1 MASGAGWSL
10 TIRRMTVTILLF
22 ASLAEAAGTRRL
34 ELAGEPGD
42 TVASVRDRVVTAHP
56 QLARFVPTL
65 MVAVDE
71 VYATDDDPVPPG
83 ATVALI
89 PPVSGG

>member
-1 MASGAGWSL
+1 MNV
-10 TIRRMTVTILLF
+10 TVLLF
-22 ASLAEAAGTRRL
+22 ASLADAAGTRRMD
-34 ELAGEPGD
+34 LAAEPGD
-42 TVASVRDRVVTAHP
+42 TVASVRDRVLAAHP

>member
-1 MASGAGWSL
+1 MSV
-10 TIRRMTVTILLF
+10 TVLLF
-22 ASLAEAAGTRRL
+22 ASLAEAVGTRRL
-34 ELAGEPGD
+34 DVAAEPGD
-42 TVASVRDRVVTAHP
+42 TVATVRDRVVAAHP